1 MRAER
6 ERERESMESSILQ
19 GLIYPPTWFVMV
31 MSVLTVA
38 FLGNNGITEIRG
50 NQLQYSKFWNVGSQK
65 STFKVSGRKG
75 MFMVYFPAFLFGLA
89 SFCLFPNQGLRF
101 ILVKSALTIHFL
113 KRTLEVLFVH
123 KYSGPMFVDI
133 ATMISLNYFINTA
146 LMIYAQHLNRG
157 LMEPQVDL
165 KYPGIAI
172 FLVGLSGNFYHHC
185 LLSNLRG
192 EGKQEYYKIPKGGLF
207 SLVICPH
214 YLFEILGFIG
224 VSCIAQTWSAVS
236 FTLGSA
242 ILLMGRSYGTRR
254 WYLSKFE
261 DFPEDVKAIFPFVF

>member
-1 MRAER
+1 MQTY
-6 ERERESMESSILQ
+6 MLK
-19 GLIYPPTWFVMV
+19 GLIYPPTGFIKV
-31 MSVLTVA
+31 MSLLTVA
-38 FLGNNGITEIRG
+38 FLGNNGITEMRG
-50 NQLQYSKFWNVGSQK
+50 NQLQYSKFWNVGLIYPP
-65 STFKVSGRKG
+65 TGFKVSGRKG
-75 MFMVYFPAFLFGLA
+75 MFMVYFPAFLFGFA
-89 SFCLFPNQGLRF
+89 SFCLFPNEGLRF

-146 LMIYAQHLNRG
+146 LMIYAQHLTQG
-157 LMEPQVDL
+157 LQEPQVDL
-165 KYPGIAI
+165 KYPGIVI
-172 FLVGLSGNFYHHC
+172 FLVGLSGNFYHHY
-185 LLSNLRG
+185 LLSKLRG
-192 EGKQEYYKIPKGGLF
+192 EGKKEYKIPKGGLF
-207 SLVICPH
+207 NLVICFH

-224 VSCIAQTWSAVS
+224 VSCIAQTLSALS

-261 DFPEDVKAIFPFVF
+261 DFPKHVKAFIPFVF